1 LQQTEPEIKNE
12 VIEIETEVKLRPQFL
27 SEYTG
32 QEQLKDGLGV
42 VMNAAK
48 QRGESLEHVLFYGPP
63 GLGKTTLAGIVAKE
77 MNSNLRT
84 TSGPAIERAGDLAS
98 ILINLFS
105 GDVLFIDEIHR
116 LQKVVEEMLYP
127 AMEDGFLDIM
137 VGKGPG
143 ARSIRMDLPPFTLI
157 GATTQIGKIS
167 SPLRDRFGSVFH
179 LEYYTP
185 EELSYILQR
194 SSGILGYELEEEA
207 GFELARRSRLT
218 PRIANRLLKRVRDF
232 AQVSGHDTISLK
244 TVVSALKMLGV
255 DEFGL
260 DNADRKLLTV
270 MHEKF
275 GGGPVGV
282 STLAAATGEDEHTI
296 SEVYEPFLLRMG
308 LLKRTPKGREITPNG
323 KKAIGVTN

>member
-1 LQQTEPEIKNE
+1 
-12 VIEIETEVKLRPQFL
+12 
-27 SEYTG
+27 
-32 QEQLKDGLGV
+32 
-42 VMNAAK
+42 
-48 QRGESLEHVLFYGPP
+48 
-63 GLGKTTLAGIVAKE
+63 
-77 MNSNLRT
+77 
-84 TSGPAIERAGDLAS
+84 
-98 ILINLFS
+98 
-105 GDVLFIDEIHR
+105 
-116 LQKVVEEMLYP
+116 
-127 AMEDGFLDIM
+127 
-137 VGKGPG
+137 
-143 ARSIRMDLPPFTLI
+143 
-157 GATTQIGKIS
+157 
-167 SPLRDRFGSVFH
+167 
-179 LEYYTP
+179 
-185 EELSYILQR
+185 
-194 SSGILGYELEEEA
+194 
-207 GFELARRSRLT
+207 
-218 PRIANRLLKRVRDF
+218 VRDF